1 MTKQQEMHKQEVTE
15 RVIGKLLDV
24 LEHEDLLKDIEPTDY
39 EEIVAGPVQNI
50 IDAVYK
56 EPVKRPFTPA
66 DCPIQAGMIIYSPET
81 NADYVV
87 TGRYLSGESP
97 DNPILLTSVGTY
109 TGNDL
114 MDHNIEYYPKADDTS
129 VSYPA
134 WHDVSEEESH
144 D

>member
-1 MTKQQEMHKQEVTE
+1 M
-15 RVIGKLLDV
+15 
-24 LEHEDLLKDIEPTDY
+24 
-39 EEIVAGPVQNI
+39 QNI
-50 IDAVYK
+50 VDALWK
-56 EPVKRPFTPA
+56 PGKRPFTPA

-97 DNPILLTSVGTY
+97 DNPVLLTSVGTY
-109 TGNDL
+109 SGNEL
-114 MDHNIEYYPKADDTS
+114 MNKQIEYYPKNDDTS

-134 WHDVSEEESH
+134 WHDVSEEEQN

>member
-1 MTKQQEMHKQEVTE
+1 MTKQEVTE
-15 RVIGKLLDV
+15 KVIGKLLDT
-24 LEHEDLLKDIEPTDY
+24 LEQQDLLKGIEPTDY
-39 EEIVAGPVQNI
+39 EKIVAGPVQNI

-97 DNPILLTSVGTY
+97 DNPILLTSAGTY
-109 TGNDL
+109 SGNEL
-114 MDHNIEYYPKADDTS
+114 MYHNIEYYPNTGDASIDTS

-134 WHDVSEEESH
+134 WHDVSEEL
-144 D
+144 

>member
-1 MTKQQEMHKQEVTE
+1 MTKQEVTE
-15 RVIGKLLDV
+15 RVIGKLLDA
-24 LEHEDLLKDIEPTDY
+24 LEQEGLLKDIEPTDY
-39 EEIVAGPVQNI
+39 EEIVTGPVQNI

-56 EPVKRPFTPA
+56 EPVKRPFPFTPA

-97 DNPILLTSVGTY
+97 DHAILLTSARTY
-109 TGNDL
+109 TGNEL
-114 MDHNIEYYPKADDTS
+114 MNSNIEYYPKNGDTS

-134 WHDVSEEESH
+134 WHDVSEEL
-144 D
+144 

>member
-1 MTKQQEMHKQEVTE
+1 MSRQEVMRKQEVTE

-24 LEHEDLLKDIEPTDY
+24 LEQEDLLKDIEPSDY

-50 IDAVYK
+50 VDAVYK

-66 DCPIQAGMIIYSPET
+66 DCPIQAGMIIHLPET

-97 DNPILLTSVGTY
+97 DHDILLTSSGTY
-109 TGNDL
+109 TGNEL
-114 MDHNIEYYPKADDTS
+114 MNRNIEYYPNADDTS

-134 WHDVSEEESH
+134 WHEEQEG
-144 D
+144 

>member
-1 MTKQQEMHKQEVTE
+1 MNKQEVTE

-24 LEHEDLLKDIEPTDY
+24 LEQEDLLKGIDPVNY

-81 NADYVV
+81 NVDYVV
-87 TGRYLSGESP
+87 TGRYLSGVSP
-97 DNPILLTSVGTY
+97 DNAILLTSSYTY
-109 TGNDL
+109 TGNEL
-114 MDHNIEYYPKADDTS
+114 MDKRIEYYPKNGDTS

-134 WHDVSEEESH
+134 WHDVSEEE
-144 D
+144 

>member
-1 MTKQQEMHKQEVTE
+1 MTKQEVTE
-15 RVIGKLLDV
+15 KVIGKLLDT
-24 LEHEDLLKDIEPTDY
+24 LEQQDLLKGIEPTDY
-39 EEIVAGPVQNI
+39 EKIVAGPVQNI

-109 TGNDL
+109 SGNEL
-114 MDHNIEYYPKADDTS
+114 MNMNIEYYPNTGDASIGTS

-134 WHDVSEEESH
+134 WHDVSEEE
-144 D
+144 